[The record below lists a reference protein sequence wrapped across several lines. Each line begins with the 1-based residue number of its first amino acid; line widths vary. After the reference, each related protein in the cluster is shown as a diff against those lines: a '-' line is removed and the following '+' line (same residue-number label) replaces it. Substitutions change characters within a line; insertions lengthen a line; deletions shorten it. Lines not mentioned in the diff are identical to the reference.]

1 MNPIDSLNLVIKE
14 LQELVVFLQQKPVI
28 SQEHTHLETR
38 IDHGNT
44 YTVQV
49 EDNVA

>member
-1 MNPIDSLNLVIKE
+1 MNPVESLNLVIKE
-14 LQELVVFLQQKPVI
+14 LQELVVFLQQKPVTP
-28 SQEHTHLETR
+28 QEHTHMESRT
-38 IDHGNT
+38 DHGNT

>member
-14 LQELVVFLQQKPVI
+14 LQELVVFLQQKPATP
-28 SQEHTHLETR
+28 EAHTHQETHT
-38 IDHGNT
+38 DHGNT
-44 YTVQV
+44 YTVQI

>member
-14 LQELVVFLQQKPVI
+14 LQELVVFLQKKPATPETHMH
-28 SQEHTHLETR
+28 QETIT
-38 IDHGNT
+38 DHGNS

>member
-1 MNPIDSLNLVIKE
+1 MNPVESLNLVIKE
-14 LQELVVFLQQKPVI
+14 LQELVVFLQQKPAT
-28 SQEHTHLETR
+28 SQEHTHMESRT
-38 IDHGNT
+38 DHGNT

>member
-14 LQELVVFLQQKPVI
+14 LQELVVFLQQKPETP
-28 SQEHTHLETR
+28 QKHTHMESRT
-38 IDHGNT
+38 DHGNT
-44 YTVQV
+44 YTVQA